1 MLTPVADRQIRNLT
15 NTQRTPSIVQTRRGR
30 EGVGLIRKVSRK
42 KVQGK
47 EKKRRKKE
55 GVFIHIFV
63 VNRMLF
69 I

>member
-15 NTQRTPSIVQTRRGR
+15 NKQRTPSIVQTRRGR
-30 EGVGLIRKVSRK
+30 EGVGLIRKVFRK
-42 KVQGK
+42 KVQRK